1 MRSGHGA
8 EVEGGES
15 EKRSSKIAIR
25 REEKVEIER
34 EKRRKEV
41 DEVRVVA
48 VKEVEAQAAVVAV
61 VASEAAT
68 EDGGISHDPSDLE
81 LLEAVGVTEDS
92 LEESLPNP
100 RSLMVALQQ
109 KVWLESGA
117 GENSLG
123 VNPIQIT
130 VDPELERDFGPGA
143 TRLAIEYEGWE
154 GNESVPA
161 KRGL

>member
-92 LEESLPNP
+92 LEQSLPNP
-100 RSLMVALQQ
+100 RSLMVALQH
-109 KVWLESGA
+109 KVWLESRA
-117 GENSLG
+117 GENQEQESKS
-123 VNPIQIT
+123 NP
-130 VDPELERDFGPGA
+130 
-143 TRLAIEYEGWE
+143 
-154 GNESVPA
+154 NNC
-161 KRGL
+161 